1 MTPTTAQI
9 LTGNAV
15 TIAGLATETGGL
27 EFASAKL
34 SVVAMLSVLAAQ
46 ETANGVTVRVTENAA
61 IGAVIGEAVEVGD
74 LTVAALDAVNAD
86 LRRKLIVHHAKIEGD
101 PARDAEVL
109 ALYRRMAEGRVLVMP
124 PH

>member
-27 EFASAKL
+27 EFAAAKL

-46 ETANGVTVRVTENAA
+46 EVENAVAVRVAENAA
-61 IGAVIGEAVEVGD
+61 IRVVIGAVAVIDG

-86 LRRKLIVHHAKIEGD
+86 LRRKLITHHAAVEGD
-101 PARDAEVL
+101 PIRDAEVL
-109 ALYRRMAEGRVLVMP
+109 ALYRLMAEGRALVMP